1 MKLLIIEQLKK
12 YRERLKEELYYF
24 DGESS
29 ENLYVLSLERDIKE
43 VENLICKVWECQINE
58 K

>member
-12 YRERLKEELYYF
+12 YRELLKEELYYF

-43 VENLICKVWECQINE
+43 VENLIGKVWECQINE